1 VVFEENGFYARQLA
15 RNEPQAKAMGKHK
28 DIFCDNIFADLGL
41 DNADSQFNGTQYELL
56 CNAGL
61 WGNQG
66 EGHSEVFGS
75 DRRGNR
81 LDNAHHIQCQP
92 YCSTDG
98 VIKSDLITCSNKV
111 AYTN

>member
-1 VVFEENGFYARQLA
+1 HTECIGIFLEAFARYGKAILLFAEVVFEENGFYARQLA

-28 DIFCDNIFADLGL
+28 DIFCDNTFADLGL
-41 DNADSQFNGTQYELL
+41 DNAGSQFNGTQYELL

-81 LDNAHHIQCQP
+81 LDNAHHI
-92 YCSTDG
+92 
-98 VIKSDLITCSNKV
+98 
-111 AYTN
+111 